1 MVEKRDFIRIIRE
14 QSLKFQENR
23 RGTLAFSREYDI
35 LMMVKDSQNSRRN
48 DMRLSDSIETFI
60 KTLLAEDEPEVE
72 LKRNELA
79 EYFGCAPSQ
88 INYVLATRFSP
99 DHGYLIES
107 RRGGGGYIRIMRLAS
122 TSREEL
128 LQSLYQR
135 IGMSISSAD
144 AMKIVDHLES
154 EKIVS
159 SDEAKLM
166 KAALSPQAVPLPLT
180 MKDAL
185 CAGTLRSMIL
195 ALAKRRPN
203 G

>member
-1 MVEKRDFIRIIRE
+1 
-14 QSLKFQENR
+14 
-23 RGTLAFSREYDI
+23 
-35 LMMVKDSQNSRRN
+35 
-48 DMRLSDSIETFI
+48 MRLLSDSIEDFI
-60 KTLLAEDEPEVE
+60 KALMEDEQDQQQAIELRRNRLAEHFNVRRP
-72 LKRNELA
+72 
-79 EYFGCAPSQ
+79 
-88 INYVLATRFSP
+88 INYVLATRFTP
-99 DHGYLIES
+99 DHGYVIES

>member
-1 MVEKRDFIRIIRE
+1 
-14 QSLKFQENR
+14 
-23 RGTLAFSREYDI
+23 
-35 LMMVKDSQNSRRN
+35 
-48 DMRLSDSIETFI
+48 MRLLSDSIEDFI
-60 KTLLAEDEPEVE
+60 KALMEDEQDQQQAIE
-72 LKRNELA
+72 LRRNELA
-79 EYFGCAPSQ
+79 EHFQCAPSQ
-88 INYVLATRFSP
+88 INYVLATRFTP
-99 DHGYLIES
+99 DHGYVIES

-144 AMKIVDHLES
+144 AM
-154 EKIVS
+154 KIVS

-203 G
+203 S

>member
-1 MVEKRDFIRIIRE
+1 MCSGAGAKQTGRSNSLPSWVAVIRRMV
-14 QSLKFQENR
+14 SGSSAPNR
-23 RGTLAFSREYDI
+23 L
-35 LMMVKDSQNSRRN
+35 
-48 DMRLSDSIETFI
+48 
-60 KTLLAEDEPEVE
+60 
-72 LKRNELA
+72 
-79 EYFGCAPSQ
+79 
-88 INYVLATRFSP
+88 
-99 DHGYLIES
+99 
-107 RRGGGGYIRIMRLAS
+107 RLAS
-122 TSREEL
+122 SSREEL
-128 LQSLYQR
+128 LQSMYQR

-144 AMKIVDHLES
+144 AMRIVDHLEA
-154 EKIVS
+154 EKVVT